1 VIFRLAETTEAT
13 ALGQQIDFFEGEK
26 DAVCA
31 VELGL
36 NATCVQG
43 GTRHAAVVAVEHAFT
58 LHAGHGHDLDMLK
71 EIATTMPHL
80 RFADFWH
87 GYVRFLCAEALLI
100 TPP

>member
-1 VIFRLAETTEAT
+1 MNRRAR
-13 ALGQQIDFFEGEK
+13 ALMRADAGRMAADAALLRPLGEPYMLEY
-26 DAVCA
+26 D
-31 VELGL
+31 
-36 NATCVQG
+36 
-43 GTRHAAVVAVEHAFT
+43 HAAVVAVEHAFT